1 MSIPFESNATAWA
14 AIRAIDAWIEYPFAN
29 DGDTTSK
36 IYKMVCMCKSTE
48 YEAPLFSQ
56 TMSDAA
62 TAKLIEL
69 PFAADATAYFVGD
82 DGFAPA
88 GATLITFTRSFMPV
102 PATRTRGIGSYSY
115 TWPAFRE
122 WNDSTQGNYTTVFN
136 PQNELVPPDFITR
149 DPLTA
154 SSPATVTYT
163 FTYATSISS
172 VSADVLWEPKWST
185 STAIDLSYRGLPT
198 GNYVCNANV
207 SGSSS
212 NLASVPSI
220 TTYKNYIGNTFL
232 IVASSIKSYK
242 GNIYVKETIKA
253 LAQ

>member
-102 PATRTRGIGSYSY
+102 PSPRTRGIGSYSY
-115 TWPAFRE
+115 TWPAFRAWE
-122 WNDSTQGNYTTVFN
+122 DPGSQTTNAIVFD
-136 PQNELVPPDFITR
+136 QANELSVPILLLR
-149 DPLTA
+149 DQKTA

-163 FTYATSISS
+163 YTYATSISS
-172 VSADVLWEPKWST
+172 VTPDTIFSPKWGTGASYDDFQGLN
-185 STAIDLSYRGLPT
+185 TANFVVNT
-198 GNYVCNANV
+198 GPG
-207 SGSSS
+207 GSPLDTTP
-212 NLASVPSI
+212 NI
-220 TTYKNYIGNTFL
+220 TEYKAYIGNTFL
-232 IVASSIKSYK
+232 ITESSIKSFM